1 MNISQES
8 ERMAQTN
15 CQLAWEGMRTEYDR
29 KRYILDLVWRNDST
43 LNKEIGKL
51 VLETLTRMGDA
62 LTDCFLEAFA
72 LEGKVLIQDD
82 LQAINRKLEIFFAG
96 NYGLQVGTLDLGTL
110 QGAIDNLDERACAR
124 LQALAHKMKL
134 QAAKPQQ
141 ATYELNINQNY
152 GPFQQG
158 PDNTQ
163 DFKTDETKSRS

>member
-15 CQLAWEGMRTEYDR
+15 CQLAWEGVRTEYER
-29 KRYILDLVWRNDST
+29 KRYILGLVWRNDGT
-43 LNKEIGKL
+43 LNKETGKL
-51 VLETLTRMGDA
+51 VLDTLTRMGDT

-72 LEGKVLIQDD
+72 LEGKVLDRDD
-82 LQAINRKLEIFFAG
+82 LQALNRRLENFFAG
-96 NYGLQVGTLDLGTL
+96 NYGLQVGTLDPGTL
-110 QGAIDNLDERACAR
+110 KDQIDDLDHRACAR

-134 QAAKPQQ
+134 QAAKPQK

-152 GPFQQG
+152 GPLQQG